1 MSRSVSKLFINFH
14 GVIGALQP
22 PLKLSQLTLNMDWG
36 YSDTDT
42 SSTNNPSSRD
52 ECLTM
57 SPSLSSEMSASDSDP
72 PPKADISPPESIQ
85 DTKSKLKSRIL
96 PKSLLDSVTEKIRGG
111 IVPQAD
117 IVKSPCNF
125 NDNSYTEEEN
135 QLTNTTFLVDETVS
149 PTFSPKTFI
158 DKQEAE
164 NITVVPEGEVLTS
177 SECNDSVTKQT
188 VIDEESATVTFND
201 LSDDNSILTVFSD
214 EETRTKKQNKK
225 SSKPIPN
232 YFISIQFSDTEINTN
247 LKDVQ
252 KSVMKKN
259 GNYSL
264 AVVPLH
270 SLHMTLAVMH
280 LGGDDDIDRA
290 RAALDRSGVKLTPK
304 YEKELLKL
312 PLQGLGNFRNS
323 VVFAKVQPGDH
334 VAKLEEIAEEIQA
347 QFFAEGLVGKQSD
360 FKPHVTVMKLSRV
373 GKKLTKKT
381 GLKKIYPDVY
391 EEFIDSYFGCQPVG
405 SIQLCSM
412 LKRKGISGYYHIE
425 HEINFGTSSKNGTKN
440 SNAAPESVSEN
451 QMELGSTSKPSPD
464 NEFEKATDISEKIN
478 STSDEAVNYADE
490 MNMSSS
496 STLRP
501 DSSHSV
507 IGSQSQLDTES
518 TCPAEIVTVIEP
530 LVVAE
535 MSPISVVEP
544 SSPCKSFVDVIEE
557 GLELAEE
564 AIEYV
569 NKGSSLPRASSHS
582 ESLPNSDPHET
593 NIQISGNE
601 ESSPLTKKLKK
612 TPSCCIM

>member
-1 MSRSVSKLFINFH
+1 
-14 GVIGALQP
+14 
-22 PLKLSQLTLNMDWG
+22 MDWG

-72 PPKADISPPESIQ
+72 PPKTDISPPESIQ
-85 DTKSKLKSRIL
+85 ETKSKLKSRIL
-96 PKSLLDSVTEKIRGG
+96 PKSLLDSVTEKIRDG

-125 NDNSYTEEEN
+125 NDNFCIGEEH
-135 QLTNTTFLVDETVS
+135 QLTNTTCFLEDETVS
-149 PTFSPKTFI
+149 LTFCPKTFI

-188 VIDEESATVTFND
+188 VIDEESGTLTFNN
-201 LSDDNSILTVFSD
+201 LSDENSILTVFSD
-214 EETRTKKQNKK
+214 EETRTKKQNKNSFK
-225 SSKPIPN
+225 QIPN

-304 YEKELLKL
+304 YEKEMLKL

-347 QFFAEGLVGKQSD
+347 QFFAEGLVGKQSN
-360 FKPHVTVMKLSRV
+360 FTPHVTVMKLSRV

-391 EEFIDSYFGCQPVG
+391 DEFIDSYFGCQPVG

-412 LKRKGISGYYHIE
+412 LKQKGISGYYHIE
-425 HEINFGTSSKNGTKN
+425 HEIYFGTSSKNGTKN

-451 QMELGSTSKPSPD
+451 QMKLGSTSKPSPD
-464 NEFEKATDISEKIN
+464 NECEKATDISEKTN
-478 STSDEAVNYADE
+478 STSDEAVNHADE
-490 MNMSSS
+490 MNSS
-496 STLRP
+496 STSTLKP

-535 MSPISVVEP
+535 ISPISVSEP
-544 SSPCKSFVDVIEE
+544 RSPCKSFVDVIEE

-569 NKGSSLPRASSHS
+569 NKGSSLPRASSPS
-582 ESLPNSDPHET
+582 ESLPNPDPHET

-601 ESSPLTKKLKK
+601 GSSPLTKKLKK
-612 TPSCCIM
+612 TPNCNIM